1 MKIIKGNFTDSESDE
16 TQDEDSLYSKMMY
29 ELIKPYVSD
38 TPHHDELEDLLS
50 KGMIAW
56 NMANLKSAGLPVFD
70 KVFLELLKNSGID
83 KKGKALIDKMIKTK
97 EKQFNNFRNFVE
109 DFEIS
114 ANESGVA
121 IIKIISTKPEDLTV
135 DENMD
140 DDLDDFGDLDFNMD
154 VDQYEEGIVNREA
167 IIVRPKDS
175 FYKWLE
181 DKGLDFTPRKLSDE
195 PIIYLI
201 EENEDNKK
209 KTRWLKKNFD
219 KIFSNELHVFEV
231 SPDDIAEKRTY
242 KMFTDL
248 FEIIRHET
256 IVDLEEEPVVKI

>member
-1 MKIIKGNFTDSESDE
+1 MKIIKGNFTDLESGE

-29 ELIKPYVSD
+29 ELIQPYVSK
-38 TPHHDELEDLLS
+38 TPRHDELEDLLS

-97 EKQFNNFRNFVE
+97 EKQFDNFRNFVE

-121 IIKIISTKPEDLTV
+121 IIKIISTRPEDLSA

-140 DDLDDFGDLDFNMD
+140 DDLDDLDFDMD

-167 IIVRPKDS
+167 IIVRPKES

-181 DKGLDFTPRKLSDE
+181 EKDLDFIPRKLSDG
-195 PIIYLI
+195 PIVYLI
-201 EENEDNKK
+201 EENDDDKK
-209 KTRWLKKNFD
+209 TTRWLKKNFD
-219 KIFSNELHVFEV
+219 KIFTNELYTFEV

-248 FEIIRHET
+248 FEIERHEI